1 MADKKNISGWGLFP
15 MKKAWHKKVSTKE
28 ELTPFLDAQDSINIR
43 GNGRSYG
50 DASNYEQ
57 SLEATAFKKIHDL
70 NPETGILHCESGLLL
85 SEILEYCIPKGFF
98 LPVTPGTKFVSL
110 AGALAAD
117 IHGKNHHVDGNI
129 SSWVE
134 GFTLVLASGETVFCS
149 STEHSDLFW
158 STMGGMGLTGFIQDV
173 FLRLKPVETAYIKLK
188 AIKCRS
194 LEEVIEQM
202 NRTTEYTYSVAWI
215 DCLKKGKQLG
225 RSVLYLGEHANLSD
239 LKPKLQKSPLKL
251 HKAGKLSIPFFFPA
265 FVLNKLSVR
274 IFNWL
279 YYNKQLVKEK
289 DAVVHYDPYYYP
301 LDGIHHWNKIY
312 GRKGFVQYQ
321 FVLPPEHAAEGM
333 RIILDKIAA
342 SGTASFLSV
351 LKMFGPERSKN
362 YLAFPMAGLN
372 LALDIKLNSKT
383 HQLLDELDE
392 LVLNMGGRV
401 YLAKD
406 ARMSAETFKNSY
418 PDLPDFKEILS
429 KHNPKGVFN
438 SDLAL
443 RLKLLEKE
451 APHTQSKR
459 FMKNVLILGANSD
472 MAQACAKLFAEKG
485 YALTL
490 ASRNMETMQ
499 TWSAHISG
507 DKELIYFDARDLE
520 SHKTFYQNLSQ
531 KPNVVILA
539 FGVLPDEDKA
549 RQDLNETLSS
559 IQTNYTGAVS
569 ILNVIA
575 EDFKQRKEGS
585 ILGISSVAGDR
596 GRGSNYIYG
605 SAKAG
610 FTAYLSG
617 LRNHCIKHG
626 VHVSTIKPGFV
637 KTKMIG
643 DLKTPGPLTA
653 MPEDVAK
660 ACYKAYLRKKSV
672 VYTKAVW
679 RPIMWVIK
687 HVPEFI
693 FKKLSL

>member
-15 MKKAWHKKVSTKE
+15 MKKAWHKKVSTRA
-28 ELTPFLDAQDSINIR
+28 ELAPFLHEQDSVNIR

-50 DASNYEQ
+50 DASNYAQ
-57 SLEATAFKKIHDL
+57 SLEATAFKKIHSLDL
-70 NPETGILHCESGLLL
+70 KTGILHCESGLLL
-85 SEILEYCIPKGFF
+85 SEILEFCVPKGFF

-117 IHGKNHHVDGNI
+117 IHGKNHHIDGNI
-129 SSWVE
+129 SAWVE
-134 GFTLVLASGETVFCS
+134 GFNLVLANGETVFCS
-149 STEHSDLFW
+149 SDKNSDLFW
-158 STMGGMGLTGFIQDV
+158 ATMGGMGITGFIQDV
-173 FLRLKPVETAYIKLK
+173 FLRLKKVETAYIKLK
-188 AIKCRS
+188 AIKCLS
-194 LEEVIEQM
+194 LEEAIDQM
-202 NRTTEYTYSVAWI
+202 NKTASYTYSVAWI
-215 DCLKKGKQLG
+215 DCLKKGKKLG
-225 RSVLYLGEHANLSD
+225 RSVLYLGEHASLKDLS
-239 LKPKLQKSPLKL
+239 PKQKKDPLKL
-251 HKAGKLSIPFFFPA
+251 HKQGRLSVPFFFPP
-265 FVLNKLSVR
+265 FVLNKLSVK

-279 YYNKQLVKEK
+279 YYNKQLSKEK
-289 DAVVHYDPYYYP
+289 DAIVHYDPYYYP

-321 FVLPPEHAAEGM
+321 FVLPTDRASEGM
-333 RIILDKIAA
+333 RQILDKIAS

-351 LKMFGPERSKN
+351 LKMFGAERQEN
-362 YLAFPMAGLN
+362 YLAFPLEGLN
-372 LALDIKLNSKT
+372 LALDIKINSKT
-383 HQLLDELDE
+383 HALLDELDKMVLE
-392 LVLNMGGRV
+392 LGGRI

-418 PDLPDFKEILS
+418 PELPRFQKVIQE
-429 KHNPKGVFN
+429 HNPKGVFN

-443 RLKLLEKE
+443 RLNLLNTEQ
-451 APHTQSKR
+451 PHTQSKS

-485 YALTL
+485 YSLTL
-490 ASRNMETMQ
+490 ASRNLEAMEK
-499 TWSAHISG
+499 WSSSISG
-507 DKELIYFDARDLE
+507 DKEIVYFDACDMN
-520 SHKTFYQNLSQ
+520 SHADFYQKLTR
-531 KPNVVILA
+531 KPNVVICA

-549 RQDLNETLSS
+549 RKTLSETVNS

-569 ILNVIA
+569 ILNIIA

-617 LRNHCIKHG
+617 LRNHCVKHG
-626 VHVSTIKPGFV
+626 VHVATIKPGFV

-653 MPEDVAK
+653 MPEDVAQ
-660 ACYKAYLRKKSV
+660 ACFKAYKRKKSV